1 MSRVGTCAECRS
13 AFCSRPPASTDTA
26 RVYFFTSSLLFLTL
40 HPGHCQTQTL
50 AVFSNLQTPREAE
63 HRNKS
68 RTQRSNF
75 KQEEPSRC
83 PGTGTLAATSECMLQ
98 RRAVLGGKPA
108 RAGGAFSFKT
118 VSPSP
123 ERMWIKECSWSLC
136 ETRFSYNMSPGHQ
149 DKVCL
154 HRVCQHI
161 DRSPACTGRN
171 QQTYTT
177 HSRSPP

>member
-1 MSRVGTCAECRS
+1 MCRVVPSAGSRS

-108 RAGGAFSFKT
+108 LSFKT
-118 VSPSP
+118 FSPSP

-136 ETRFSYNMSPGHQ
+136 ETRFSYNMSPGHRE
-149 DKVCL
+149 KACL

-161 DRSPACTGRN
+161 DRSQPAADLH
-171 QQTYTT
+171 Y
-177 HSRSPP
+177 PL